1 MQTAITKSIN
11 HGFEVGY
18 FELITKKIENSFKSF
33 GLNTNKIEQ
42 LVDQGLIFYIITLLV
57 SYSRSMV
64 LGKVPKEEGKKFR
77 GKIIDDILHDNNIRK
92 AVKNYKISK
101 KKANGSQKQ

>member
-42 LVDQGLIFYIITLLV
+42 LVDQGLIFILLL
-57 SYSRSMV
+57 S
-64 LGKVPKEEGKKFR
+64 
-77 GKIIDDILHDNNIRK
+77 
-92 AVKNYKISK
+92 
-101 KKANGSQKQ
+101 